1 MKNTCETC
9 RFWQPNISQAT
20 PINGECHIRPPQVV
34 TNAGGETLLPA
45 RHLDILAAWPY
56 TLHIDW
62 CGEHEPKPIDK
73 PNDTEG
79 GE

>member
-1 MKNTCETC
+1 MTGKCGTC
-9 RFWQPNISQAT
+9 RFWEPNLKST
-20 PINGECHIRPPQVV
+20 SINGECHIRSPQVV
-34 TNAGGETLLPA
+34 ADADREEPQT
-45 RHLDILAAWPY
+45 AWPR

-79 GE
+79 GA